1 MVRFSLACL
10 AKRQDRLT
18 TKEQKV
24 QLYKYFDRQLQ
35 REERSVKR
43 AERQLRK
50 KRSAEENAEARAE
63 EMEAGSAQDRRA
75 IRARQRE
82 ARFGEDGDDFREIFD
97 AEGVKFSARYK
108 PPPKQ
113 EPCWWKSA
121 WGILPS
127 AERFADM
134 GAVDAVLAAVDERR
148 IDTRAPFLYQHFL
161 EKCIAGRA
169 IEQGRKVH
177 AHIIKNGLSQD
188 RNFSNLLVQM
198 YGACREIEDA
208 VRVFTSI
215 AYKNTRSY
223 AVMISAYSDHGDYR
237 KALDL
242 FHRMVETLEPDDFV
256 LSTALHA
263 AGMIQSLEDGRAIHK
278 WILDSEIKP
287 ELALEN
293 SILEMY
299 ARCGDLPMASQLFTA
314 MPARNSASW
323 SVLIAGYIEGG
334 EPEEGLKLYKRIQH
348 GVHRVDLS
356 AATIVLLV
364 RACGELDLLEEGGE
378 IHRGLNERELGYPG
392 VAAALMEMYA
402 RCGIVDDARKLFDQL
417 PQRDLVAWNSMIAVY
432 ARTGHPRE
440 ALELYEKLDLSP
452 DKQTYLAMLLVYAD
466 LGDLDR
472 GHRIRLLLDQT
483 DSDLELQAAIVSFYA
498 RCGAIREARG
508 VFDRIRQRD
517 AACWTAMIHAYVA
530 GGEAARAIELFRE
543 MSVEPSAE
551 TYAIVLWACSI
562 AGDAATGKALD
573 EEISR
578 TELRSNLLV
587 QNSLVGMYARSGQLM
602 YAKWEFDRIACRDC
616 VSWNIL
622 LGAYAQLGHCRE
634 ALELFP
640 QMPQEGVAPD
650 GVTFVAVLC
659 CYCRIAA
666 APVGEE
672 WWEQFVRMVADFG
685 IAPWVEHYACVIEL
699 LGRAGKLGEA
709 EELVRTMPF
718 EAEAEQW
725 SALLAS
731 CRAHGD
737 DKRAA
742 RSAYRIAEME
752 GAAAAAG

>member
-1 MVRFSLACL
+1 
-10 AKRQDRLT
+10 
-18 TKEQKV
+18 
-24 QLYKYFDRQLQ
+24 
-35 REERSVKR
+35 
-43 AERQLRK
+43 
-50 KRSAEENAEARAE
+50 
-63 EMEAGSAQDRRA
+63 
-75 IRARQRE
+75 
-82 ARFGEDGDDFREIFD
+82 
-97 AEGVKFSARYK
+97 
-108 PPPKQ
+108 
-113 EPCWWKSA
+113 
-121 WGILPS
+121 
-127 AERFADM
+127 
-134 GAVDAVLAAVDERR
+134 
-148 IDTRAPFLYQHFL
+148 
-161 EKCIAGRA
+161 
-169 IEQGRKVH
+169 
-177 AHIIKNGLSQD
+177 
-188 RNFSNLLVQM
+188 
-198 YGACREIEDA
+198 
-208 VRVFTSI
+208 
-215 AYKNTRSY
+215 
-223 AVMISAYSDHGDYR
+223 
-237 KALDL
+237 
-242 FHRMVETLEPDDFV
+242 
-256 LSTALHA
+256 
-263 AGMIQSLEDGRAIHK
+263 
-278 WILDSEIKP
+278 
-287 ELALEN
+287 
-293 SILEMY
+293 
-299 ARCGDLPMASQLFTA
+299 

-452 DKQTYLAMLLVYAD
+452 DKQTYLAMLL
-466 LGDLDR
+466 
-472 GHRIRLLLDQT
+472 
-483 DSDLELQAAIVSFYA
+483 AAIVSFYA